1 MNRRFPLRTWAT
13 IVDWDDLESTTTLA
27 WNQLSDDE
35 AVEWA
40 MTTTAG
46 QCSLGLLLYD
56 GEQPCLVGPLA
67 FMVRHLDELV
77 WGAPGSRILFGVN
90 RDDDGQI
97 LFTNGLI
104 EFNGKGELFGNCRKP
119 ITHYDRQRNLNGD
132 DYDDTLNFAK
142 NTARKRLFLAF
153 LISFLSV
160 VVRE

>member
-1 MNRRFPLRTWAT
+1 MYDYVKAEHIRVFIENGDIECLDSSVSSNAEKHLEQAFPLRTWAT

-104 EFNGKGELFGNCRKP
+104 EFNGKGELFGTVANQSP
-119 ITHYDRQRNLNGD
+119 TTTDNE
-132 DYDDTLNFAK
+132 T
-142 NTARKRLFLAF
+142 
-153 LISFLSV
+153 
-160 VVRE
+160 